1 MLNILICS
9 MNMSIVAVI
18 YLIVSRVLSNK
29 QSPSIRYY
37 SWLVVII
44 GFLIPIRPHW
54 GSALVTLENTAP
66 ANPVVATN
74 TVHTSTTSL
83 INPMSVVTAIYLIG
97 AVSFIL
103 FYIIR
108 STAWNKTVMR
118 FAKSAPS
125 DIQELTSEVS
135 KALKIKRPIEVYT
148 SECISS
154 PMMTGLINPII
165 LIPCRSY
172 GYNELRLII
181 KHELTHYKHHDLWIK
196 LFITVCRTMH
206 WFNPLMIVISR
217 KLEQECEYYC
227 DMAVTSDEDAQMRK
241 VYCESILNTVS
252 ATRSTFSVSP
262 TPAIT
267 TNFYSPKQ
275 SLKHRLQLILSGSRR
290 LFIGTLIAIILL
302 TCISGFAI
310 ASKDISSQD
319 SSYNDSYPSVTTTIM
334 NTPESS
340 AETTYWIG
348 EEDMTEVTTYYMDID
363 NMEVEETSYVQY
375 FGDETIPTTT
385 TAITE
390 TTTSMTAYPS
400 E

>member
-9 MNMSIVAVI
+9 TNMSIVAVI
-18 YLIVSRVLSNK
+18 YLIVSHVLSNK

-44 GFLIPIRPHW
+44 GFLIPIRPQT
-54 GSALVTLENTAP
+54 GSALVTIENTAATNP
-66 ANPVVATN
+66 AVATHS
-74 TVHTSTTSL
+74 VHTSATSL
-83 INPMSVVTAIYLIG
+83 IKPMSVITAVYLIG
-97 AVSFIL
+97 ALAFIL

-118 FAKSAPS
+118 FAKTAPS
-125 DIQELTSEVS
+125 DIQELAHEVS
-135 KALKIKRPIEVYT
+135 NTLKVKRQIKVYT

-154 PMMTGLINPII
+154 PIMTGLINPII
-165 LIPCRSY
+165 LIPCRNY

-181 KHELTHYKHHDLWIK
+181 KHEFIHYKHHDLWIK
-196 LFITVCRTMH
+196 LFITVCHTMH

-227 DMAVTSDEDAQMRK
+227 DMTVTSDEDAQMRK

-252 ATRSTFSVSP
+252 ATRSSFSVSP
-262 TPAIT
+262 TPVIT

-310 ASKDISSQD
+310 ASNDISSQNNP
-319 SSYNDSYPSVTTTIM
+319 YNNSYPSVTTTIM
-334 NTPESS
+334 NTLESS

-348 EEDMTEVTTYYMDID
+348 EEDMSEVTTYMD
-363 NMEVEETSYVQY
+363 NAEVEETSYVQY
-375 FGDETIPTTT
+375 FGEETIPTTT